1 MSINSR
7 ALGNKQLFPI
17 GMGCMKISA
26 TAPETVL
33 DPTRIEIMT
42 QLIHGAL
49 DLGVNFF
56 DTADIYAPS
65 WKMFGHNEAFVA
77 EAVRTWSGDNSKV
90 VIATKGGLLRNPGEV
105 WGRQGLVEYLLRAA
119 EASAGRMQVT
129 KIGLWMQHRLDLNIA
144 FETQVESVLAIR
156 ERGIA
161 ENVGVSNYNPEQLLR
176 AIKIGGSPAEGG
188 IASVQNE
195 FNPKYRQHAEIIQ
208 ICQEN
213 GIAFIP
219 FVPVASNARYG
230 RNGLEDLP
238 VFTEMAKE
246 KGVSNYAL
254 TLAWHLR
261 ISPCVIPIPGAT
273 RLSSIQD
280 SVKGAYLELTDFEF
294 ETLNNSL
301 PKSAPLHEELIE
313 QPAFR

>member
-1 MSINSR
+1 
-7 ALGNKQLFPI
+7 
-17 GMGCMKISA
+17 MKISA
-26 TAPETVL
+26 NAPDVVL
-33 DPTRIEIMT
+33 DPARIETMT

-65 WKMFGHNEAFVA
+65 WKMFGHNESFVA
-77 EAVRTWSGDNSKV
+77 NAIRSWSGDTSKI
-90 VIATKGGLLRNPGEV
+90 VIATKGGLVRNPGEV

-119 EASAGRMQVT
+119 EASAGRMQVD

-144 FETQVESVLAIR
+144 FETQLESVLAVR

-161 ENVGVSNYNPEQLLR
+161 ENVGVSNYSPEQLLK
-176 AIKIGGSPAEGG
+176 AIEIGGKPEHGG

-208 ICQEN
+208 ICEEN

-230 RNGLEDLP
+230 RNGVEDLP
-238 VFTEMAKE
+238 VFTDMAHQ

-261 ISPCVIPIPGAT
+261 LSPCVIPIPGAT

-280 SVKGAYLELTDFEF
+280 SVRGAYLDLTDSEF
-294 ETLNNSL
+294 EILSNSL
-301 PKSAPLHEELIE
+301 PDSAPLHEELIE
-313 QPAFR
+313 QPAFRQ

>member
-1 MSINSR
+1 MSSNLR
-7 ALGNKQLFPI
+7 TLGNKQLFPI

-26 TAPETVL
+26 NAPDVVL
-33 DPTRIEIMT
+33 DPAWIETMT
-42 QLIHGAL
+42 ELVHGAL
-49 DLGVNFF
+49 DIGVNFF
-56 DTADIYAPS
+56 DTADIYAPT
-65 WKMFGHNEAFVA
+65 WKMFGHNETFIA
-77 EAVRTWSGDNSKV
+77 EAVRSWKGDSSKV
-90 VIATKGGLLRNPGEV
+90 VIATKGGLVRNPGEV

-119 EASAGRMQVT
+119 EASAGRMQVD

-144 FETQVESVLAIR
+144 FETQLESVLAVR

-161 ENVGVSNYNPEQLLR
+161 ENVGVSNYSPEQLLK
-176 AIKIGGSPAEGG
+176 AIEIGGKPEHGG

-208 ICQEN
+208 ICEEN

-230 RNGLEDLP
+230 RNGVEDLP
-238 VFTEMAKE
+238 VFTDMAHQ

-261 ISPCVIPIPGAT
+261 LSPCVIPIPGAT
-273 RLSSIQD
+273 KLSSIQD
-280 SVKGAYLELTDFEF
+280 SVTGAYLELTDAEF
-294 ETLNNSL
+294 NELNQSL
-301 PKSAPLHEELIE
+301 PESAPLHEELIA

>member
-1 MSINSR
+1 
-7 ALGNKQLFPI
+7 
-17 GMGCMKISA
+17 MKISA
-26 TAPETVL
+26 NAPDVVL
-33 DPTRIEIMT
+33 DPAWIETMT
-42 QLIHGAL
+42 ELVHGAL
-49 DLGVNFF
+49 DIGVNFF
-56 DTADIYAPS
+56 DTADIYAPT
-65 WKMFGHNEAFVA
+65 WKMFGHNETFIA
-77 EAVRTWSGDNSKV
+77 EAVRSWKGDSSKV
-90 VIATKGGLLRNPGEV
+90 VIATKGGLVRNPGEV

-119 EASAGRMQVT
+119 EASAGRMQVD

-144 FETQVESVLAIR
+144 FETQLESVLAVR

-161 ENVGVSNYNPEQLLR
+161 ENVGVSNYSPEQLLK
-176 AIKIGGSPAEGG
+176 AIEIGGKPEHGG

-208 ICQEN
+208 ICEEN

-230 RNGLEDLP
+230 RNGVEDLP
-238 VFTEMAKE
+238 VFTDMAHQ

-261 ISPCVIPIPGAT
+261 LSPCVIPIPGAT
-273 RLSSIQD
+273 KLSSIQD
-280 SVKGAYLELTDFEF
+280 SVTGAYLELTDAEF
-294 ETLNNSL
+294 NELNQSL
-301 PKSAPLHEELIE
+301 PESAPLHEELIA

>member
-1 MSINSR
+1 MSINLR
-7 ALGNKQLFPI
+7 TIGNKKLFPI

-26 TAPETVL
+26 NAPDVVL
-33 DPTRIEIMT
+33 DPARIEAMT
-42 QLIHGAL
+42 ELVHGAL
-49 DLGVNFF
+49 DLGVNLF
-56 DTADIYAPS
+56 DTADIYAPT
-65 WKMFGHNEAFVA
+65 WKMFGHNETFIADS
-77 EAVRTWSGDNSKV
+77 VRSWKGDSSKV
-90 VIATKGGLLRNPGEV
+90 VIATKGGLVRNPGEV

-119 EASAGRMQVT
+119 EASAGRMQVD

-144 FETQVESVLAIR
+144 FETQVESVLAVR

-161 ENVGVSNYNPEQLLR
+161 ENVGVSNYSPEQLLK
-176 AIKIGGSPAEGG
+176 AIEIGGKPEQGG

-208 ICQEN
+208 ICAEN

-230 RNGLEDLP
+230 RNGIDDLP
-238 VFTEMAKE
+238 VFTAMAQA

-254 TLAWHLR
+254 TMAWHLR
-261 ISPCVIPIPGAT
+261 HSPCVIPIPGAT
-273 RLSSIQD
+273 KLSSIQD
-280 SVKGAYLELTDFEF
+280 SVTGAYLELTDAEF
-294 ETLNNSL
+294 DELNQSL
-301 PKSAPLHEELIE
+301 PESAPLHEELIA

>member
-1 MSINSR
+1 
-7 ALGNKQLFPI
+7 
-17 GMGCMKISA
+17 MGCMKISA
-26 TAPETVL
+26 NAPDVVL
-33 DPTRIEIMT
+33 DPVRIEAMT
-42 QLIHGAL
+42 ELVHGAL
-49 DLGVNFF
+49 DLGVNLF
-56 DTADIYAPS
+56 DTADIYAPT
-65 WKMFGHNEAFVA
+65 WKMFGHNETFIA
-77 EAVRTWSGDNSKV
+77 EAVRSWKGDSSKV
-90 VIATKGGLLRNPGEV
+90 VIATKGGLVRNPGEV

-119 EASAGRMQVT
+119 EASAGRMQVA

-144 FETQVESVLAIR
+144 FETQVESILAIR

-161 ENVGVSNYNPEQLLR
+161 ENVGVSNYSPGQLLKAIEIGGKPEQ
-176 AIKIGGSPAEGG
+176 GG

-230 RNGLEDLP
+230 RNGIEDLP
-238 VFTEMAKE
+238 VFTSMAKE

-280 SVKGAYLELTDFEF
+280 SVKGAYLELTDLEF

-301 PKSAPLHEELIE
+301 PESAPLHEELIE
-313 QPAFR
+313 QPPWLQG